1 MQFKKSL
8 ICGAVLMTF
17 TAASNAAYEMPS
29 LPSNFDETLQQT
41 DETNQHTDIIDLE
54 KGKVGI
60 VKPME
65 NGSAGGSPSF
75 IFSNTSNDVRTN
87 HGTIW
92 SVAGNL
98 GDDGVYGNYVSAMYA
113 GNGGTVENYDTIY
126 VKSNAKYSSGGLNA
140 ESAKAMSADQNGTIA
155 NHGTII
161 VENATGIALNTKA
174 EGQKIVNEGTIV
186 VQDGYGMSV
195 NINDSTGDATSVSL
209 ANNGTISVESGVG
222 VQLNKSFNNGTFTNR
237 GTINGEGISIN
248 AITTENLN
256 LELTEASHITGDILL
271 SNTATVNA
279 QKLANDETIKLN
291 TAGTVNVTEGSNLTI
306 TNVQNEYFKDATI
319 AIGTVNTDEGSSTTF
334 LFDHVGNGTKLVN
347 VDKVTGEG
355 DVNVNYTGDVSDA
368 LANNQASLDDLIDD
382 IQLGEN
388 NEGLKTVIVDEGK
401 WGNGLVMDK
410 AGNVLSTTTNSLLSS
425 TTDLALMN
433 GLVWRSQLTNLSDRM
448 GTLRTMPQAAGA
460 WARYNNG
467 RLDGRGIEYDYN
479 TIEVG
484 FDAPVSSNFLV
495 GVSFDYTIGDTDL
508 NAGSADNDV
517 YTLGLYGT
525 YFGDNGGFVDLMAKI
540 GRIDN
545 EYDISNKSGVENG
558 DYMMTGAIVGIEAGH
573 RFDLA
578 HNTFVEP
585 QVQLSYSWLRASDYS
600 TNVRSVDFETIESLV
615 ARVGVM
621 GGIKFNENRGA
632 AYLKASYNHDFLGDV
647 DAEYSALDGSMSHP
661 FKISDELDDNWAE
674 VSLGFS
680 YNVTDSFN
688 TFLDVGTGFGGDIDQ
703 KWRVNFGGRYTF

>member
-1 MQFKKSL
+1 MRIGENFNQGISIISGSDSAPANFNAKTTGDIFVQTKSIAL
-8 ICGAVLMTF
+8 QASRATF
-17 TAASNAAYEMPS
+17 DLSAANV
-29 LPSNFDETLQQT
+29 TLSSKEAIGLQLSMSST
-41 DETNQHTDIIDLE
+41 HGSISATENISIIGSSIGVQALDGDL
-54 KGKVGI
+54 
-60 VKPME
+60 
-65 NGSAGGSPSF
+65 NL
-75 IFSNTSNDVRTN
+75 T
-87 HGTIW
+87 
-92 SVAGNL
+92 AGN
-98 GDDGVYGNYVSAMYA
+98 D
-113 GNGGTVENYDTIY
+113 I
-126 VKSNAKYSSGGLNA
+126 
-140 ESAKAMSADQNGTIA
+140 
-155 NHGTII
+155 
-161 VENATGIALNTKA
+161 
-174 EGQKIVNEGTIV
+174 
-186 VQDGYGMSV
+186 
-195 NINDSTGDATSVSL
+195 NISSTGDASSSS
-209 ANNGTISVESGVG
+209 A
-222 VQLNKSFNNGTFTNR
+222 
-237 GTINGEGISIN
+237 ISIDQESIVNFDAQGSIRIQAQNGKAIDMGNLQSNNRRALTLN
-248 AITTENLN
+248 A
-256 LELTEASHITGDILL
+256 
-271 SNTATVNA
+271 
-279 QKLANDETIKLN
+279 
-291 TAGTVNVTEGSNLTI
+291 TEG
-306 TNVQNEYFKDATI
+306 VYVVGDI
-319 AIGTVNTDEGSSTTF
+319 AIGDW
-334 LFDHVGNGTKLVN
+334 
-347 VDKVTGEG
+347 
-355 DVNVNYTGDVSDA
+355 SDFA
-368 LANNQASLDDLIDD
+368 
-382 IQLGEN
+382 LGEN
-388 NEGLKTVIVDEGK
+388 TDHLYLDGKFTSSDHDGTVVKILSDNTQHWTLAQLGSKEDKVIDIKNVDYGDTSDAPKFEISYTGEAGDKLFAGGDANDLFDGILIGDSNNDGESDVSIDSVSVAEGAWATGGVYTKDNT
-401 WGNGLVMDK
+401 
-410 AGNVLSTTTNSLLSS
+410 GNVTFAPYTEQNSLLTSA
-425 TTDLALMN
+425 TDLALMN

-525 YFGDNGGFVDLMAKI
+525 YFGDNGSFVDLMAKI

-545 EYDISNKSGVENG
+545 EYTVANSTVTENG

-585 QVQLSYSWLRASDYS
+585 LVQLSYSWLRASDYS
-600 TNVRSVDFETIESLV
+600 TNVRDVDFDTVESLV

-647 DAEYSALDGSMSHP
+647 DAEYSAGSFSR
-661 FKISDELDDNWAE
+661 KISDELDDNWAE

>member
-41 DETNQHTDIIDLE
+41 DETNQHTGYIDYAE
-54 KGKVGI
+54 GKTGI
-60 VKPME
+60 VKPMVD
-65 NGSAGGSPSF
+65 GTAGGSPSF
-75 IFSNTSNDVRTN
+75 IYSDASSDVRTN

-92 SVAGNL
+92 AVAGDL
-98 GDDGVYGNYVSAMYA
+98 GEEGTYGKYVSAMLA
-113 GNGGTVENYDTIY
+113 QNGGSVENYGTIY
-126 VKSNAKYSSGGLNA
+126 VKANVKTWYGSINA
-140 ESAKAMSADQNGTIA
+140 ESAKAMAANANGTIT

-161 VENATGIALNTKA
+161 VENATGMALNTKA
-174 EGQKIVNEGTIV
+174 EGQEIVNEGTIV
-186 VQDGYGMSV
+186 VHGGYGMSV

-256 LELTEASHITGDILL
+256 LELTEKSHITSDILL
-271 SNTATVNA
+271 SNTATVNVK
-279 QKLANDETIKLN
+279 KLANDETIKLN
-291 TAGTVNVTEGSNLTI
+291 QAETVNVTEGSNLTI
-306 TNVQNEYFKDATI
+306 TNVEDSLYKDDTI
-319 AIGTVNTDEGSSTTF
+319 EIGTVHTDDGSTTTF
-334 LFDHVGNGTKLVN
+334 LFDHVADGTKLVE
-347 VDKVTGEG
+347 VGSVTGEG
-355 DVNVNYTGDVSDA
+355 TVNVNYTGDVSDA
-368 LANNQASLDDLIDD
+368 LANNQASLDNLIDGV
-382 IQLGEN
+382 QLGDN
-388 NEGLKTVIVDEGK
+388 NSGLDNVIVDEGK
-401 WGNGLVMDK
+401 WGNGYVLDNT
-410 AGNVLSTTTNSLLSS
+410 GNILSTTTNSLLSS